1 MRRALCIYTLGFLA
15 AFLCAG
21 CIWAQSAKTE
31 TSARKAAK
39 YVAQKLCKEHKGE
52 ELLDDLEEMMAG
64 LMLACTLPP
73 EPVDLEEDEQIPDS
87 DDQNATRRDR
97 RNRRQRDKQ
106 RRDRQRDKRSS
117 RTDSRRV
124 RTRYRTRRRT
134 EDDNE
139 SAA

>member
-73 EPVDLEEDEQIPDS
+73 EPVDLEEEQNPDS

-124 RTRYRTRRRT
+124 RTRYRSRRRT

>member
-1 MRRALCIYTLGFLA
+1 MRRALWVYTLAFLA

-31 TSARKAAK
+31 TSAQKAAK
-39 YVAQKLCKEHKGE
+39 YVAQKLCKEHKGS

-73 EPVDLEEDEQIPDS
+73 EPTDLEEDEEVPDP

-106 RRDRQRDKRSS
+106 RRDKQRDKRTS

-124 RTRYRTRRRT
+124 RVRRRTRRDT
-134 EDDNE
+134 EDD
-139 SAA
+139 A

>member
-1 MRRALCIYTLGFLA
+1 MRRALCIYTLGFLV

-31 TSARKAAK
+31 TSRCKAAT
-39 YVAQKLCKEHKGE
+39 YVAKKLSQEHKGS
-52 ELLDDLEEMMAG
+52 ELLDDLQEMMAG

-73 EPVDLEEDEQIPDS
+73 EETDLEEDEQEPDPE
-87 DDQNATRRDR
+87 DQNATRRDR

-106 RRDRQRDKRSS
+106 RRDRQRDKRTS

-124 RTRYRTRRRT
+124 RVRRRTRRDS
-134 EDDNE
+134 EDDD
-139 SAA
+139 